1 MKARFAQSAATLF
14 GMGFVILFLMSLA
27 SVGQSPTTLPTQP
40 SAVSTPKGG
49 SSLRA
54 ETVRMVVWGIPQ
66 KTCAAYG
73 GKYDPKSG
81 FSEWNTKLVLD
92 AKSPNK
98 IAGTLIGST
107 GKLQF
112 SSELDG
118 KSALKSFVI
127 KSRDTSLSI
136 TASPTV
142 KNQFEVK
149 IRKPSGET
157 VYVYRNLGKSVQV
170 IKGTKKSVIDV
181 IDKWDAL
188 LLFPLLS
195 YKLGVE
201 MGVTGNI
208 YPAGLPVHTV
218 ALSVATKK
226 HCQVYKMRDRD
237 SDYPHDPGDEHGD
250 TDAGT
255 ITPVGTSS
263 PNNKSC
269 EGRRPGSRE
278 QECFGECGPFNEDG
292 QCICWDWVCGD
303 CCCHVYCRD
312 HDAACECGDI
322 ISCFLG
328 VAFHYVTF
336 SIACEPCN
344 NPGDIPCKSST
355 SGSSGGSTCP
365 SGQFYCVH
373 SGSCQPNGSRC
384 EPNCGPGTVYCAR
397 LGHCVSKAQCDVH
410 NACPSGYVLIQE
422 KCYKLENVQ

>member
-1 MKARFAQSAATLF
+1 MKARFAQSAASVL
-14 GMGFVILFLMSLA
+14 GIGFVILFLMSLA

-40 SAVSTPKGG
+40 SAVSTPKGV
-49 SSLRA
+49 SSPRA
-54 ETVRMVVWGIPQ
+54 NTVRMVVWGMPQ

-92 AKSPNK
+92 GKSPNK

-107 GKLQF
+107 GQLQF

-127 KSRDTSLSI
+127 KSKGSSFSI

-149 IRKPSGET
+149 IQRPQSQT
-157 VYVYRNLGKSVQV
+157 VYVYRKLEEKVQV
-170 IKGTKKSVIDV
+170 IKGTKKSIIDV

-201 MGVTGNI
+201 MGVTGNV
-208 YPAGLPVHTV
+208 YPAALPVHAV

-237 SDYPHDPGDEHGD
+237 SDYPREPGDED

-263 PNNKSC
+263 PVSKAC
-269 EGRRPGSRE
+269 EGRQPGTRE
-278 QECFGECGPFNEDG
+278 QECYGECGPFNEDG
-292 QCICWDWVCGD
+292 QCICWDWVCHD
-303 CCCHVYCRD
+303 CCCHVYCRE
-312 HDAACECGDI
+312 HDAACECGDL

-328 VAFHYVTF
+328 AAFHYLTL
-336 SIACEPCN
+336 SINCDPCN

-384 EPNCGPGTVYCAR
+384 EPKCGPGSVYCAR
-397 LGHCVSKAQCDVH
+397 VGHCVSKAQCDVH
-410 NACPSGYVLIQE
+410 NTCPSGYILIQD